1 MANKDKDMPELNDS
15 GSPELASLKQQRAT
29 MKRNITCLEKKID
42 KDGDTADTT
51 ILQCR
56 LEILESYFKQISH
69 IQGQIEK
76 ISPSD
81 VTRSDL
87 EEIYIAAKAKLLS
100 ILNKTRS
107 STSMEQ
113 SFFNTSIGLSNQ
125 TRLPSLKLP
134 RFDGKYADYKRFI
147 TTFNNMVHDNSSI
160 TPVDKFNYLLN
171 CLSGP
176 ALSVVEPFQVTD
188 ENYPKALDRLRERY
202 DNKVLIFLEH
212 ITTLFNIP
220 EMSKGDSVSLR
231 YIIDT
236 VSAIRGSL
244 LSLGSE
250 LDIMNAIIIHIVL
263 SKLDDSSKQN
273 YDEKLDFR
281 SLPSWDTC
289 YDILS
294 HRCQFLE
301 SHGKK
306 SEQKSSSTGTKP
318 KSNFSRNANTFLS
331 SNTNTTC
338 SYCNS
343 SGHHLAICSSFLS
356 LVVSERFNFVKRNGH
371 CINCLRKGHLVSKC
385 PSSSRCRVCQSAHHT
400 SLHIFVQPESAPV
413 NPAPPETSTN
423 NATSLVARS
432 FKRAIIPT
440 AVVLIKDSFGCY
452 QPVRVLLD
460 SCSEINFITEETAK
474 KLKLRFLPNCQ
485 DVSGISEI
493 QTKIRYSVAATI
505 KSRIGSFQWSSTFA
519 VTKSISA
526 QQPGEKI
533 DTTRFTIPET
543 IQLADPLFYKP
554 QRIDLLISTEIFFD
568 LLLEGRIS
576 LGHGM
581 PCLVNTVF
589 GWIVGGKF
597 NDQKNPSTLTCNLAL
612 DSSTSILDNTLRKFW
627 EVEEYVSGPQTF
639 TNEEQACE
647 KHFTENVQ
655 INSDRRIQVRLPFK
669 QNPNCLGESF
679 EISKRRF
686 LSLERKLER
695 DPTLKSMYVDF
706 VNEYLALGHMS
717 LYNRPLSHPHYIIP
731 HHCVLKPEST
741 TTKLRVV
748 FDGSAR
754 TTSNHSLNDILMV
767 GPTIQ
772 QDLVTTLFSFRL
784 NRFALTADISKMYR
798 QFLVDERDR
807 KFQLVLWRSNSKDKL
822 CVFQLNTVTY
832 GLSAAPFLAI
842 RSLFFIADQHSST
855 FPIGSKVLREDLYVD
870 DVLTGSD
877 SLEILELKKS
887 EIIKILSIHGLQL
900 AKWNSNCPDF
910 VTNNDEEVAIKT
922 TEENI
927 TKTLGMSWNPT
938 QDIFLFRFNL
948 PDVSNP
954 TKRSILS
961 IVAKIFDLLGLLS
974 PIVVRCKMLLQEMW
988 VQNIGWDDP
997 LNNSLTLMWLQIKAD
1012 LEHIHEITIPRYVF
1026 TSENILGEI
1035 HGFADASQRAFGCCI
1050 YYRVLENGS
1059 YKTTLLIAKSKVAPI
1074 KAQSLPRLEL
1084 CACVLLSRTWS
1095 KIKPKIGKFVS
1106 SIFFWT
1112 DSKIVLQWLKI
1123 HSSTLNC
1130 FVANRVSELQEQAQD
1145 VIWRHVPSKSNPAD
1159 IVSRGCSATDLP
1171 STIWFN
1177 GPKFIFEDVS
1187 NWPAN
1192 ITDESDEI
1200 LERRKTALKCTTND
1214 ITESVID
1221 EIIDKHSSYYKI
1233 LRILTY
1239 IFRICNRCKV
1249 DPLLKANNIIHL
1261 PPQELENTFWKLV
1274 AHIQS
1279 KNFVVELN
1287 AILNN
1292 NLVQPSLQKL
1302 APFVH
1307 QMETDNKTINLIR
1320 VGGRLSKAP
1329 IPYDARFPALLP
1341 KNHRFVKLYIE
1352 HLHRLHLHAG
1362 PKVLLGILRQK
1373 NMDN

>member
-1 MANKDKDMPELNDS
+1 
-15 GSPELASLKQQRAT
+15 
-29 MKRNITCLEKKID
+29 
-42 KDGDTADTT
+42 
-51 ILQCR
+51 
-56 LEILESYFKQISH
+56 
-69 IQGQIEK
+69 
-76 ISPSD
+76 
-81 VTRSDL
+81 
-87 EEIYIAAKAKLLS
+87 
-100 ILNKTRS
+100 
-107 STSMEQ
+107 
-113 SFFNTSIGLSNQ
+113 
-125 TRLPSLKLP
+125 
-134 RFDGKYADYKRFI
+134 
-147 TTFNNMVHDNSSI
+147 
-160 TPVDKFNYLLN
+160 
-171 CLSGP
+171 
-176 ALSVVEPFQVTD
+176 
-188 ENYPKALDRLRERY
+188 
-202 DNKVLIFLEH
+202 
-212 ITTLFNIP
+212 
-220 EMSKGDSVSLR
+220 
-231 YIIDT
+231 
-236 VSAIRGSL
+236 
-244 LSLGSE
+244 
-250 LDIMNAIIIHIVL
+250 
-263 SKLDDSSKQN
+263 
-273 YDEKLDFR
+273 
-281 SLPSWDTC
+281 
-289 YDILS
+289 
-294 HRCQFLE
+294 
-301 SHGKK
+301 
-306 SEQKSSSTGTKP
+306 
-318 KSNFSRNANTFLS
+318 
-331 SNTNTTC
+331 
-338 SYCNS
+338 
-343 SGHHLAICSSFLS
+343 
-356 LVVSERFNFVKRNGH
+356 
-371 CINCLRKGHLVSKC
+371 
-385 PSSSRCRVCQSAHHT
+385 
-400 SLHIFVQPESAPV
+400 
-413 NPAPPETSTN
+413 
-423 NATSLVARS
+423 
-432 FKRAIIPT
+432 
-440 AVVLIKDSFGCY
+440 
-452 QPVRVLLD
+452 
-460 SCSEINFITEETAK
+460 
-474 KLKLRFLPNCQ
+474 
-485 DVSGISEI
+485 
-493 QTKIRYSVAATI
+493 
-505 KSRIGSFQWSSTFA
+505 
-519 VTKSISA
+519 
-526 QQPGEKI
+526 
-533 DTTRFTIPET
+533 
-543 IQLADPLFYKP
+543 
-554 QRIDLLISTEIFFD
+554 
-568 LLLEGRIS
+568 
-576 LGHGM
+576 
-581 PCLVNTVF
+581 
-589 GWIVGGKF
+589 
-597 NDQKNPSTLTCNLAL
+597 
-612 DSSTSILDNTLRKFW
+612 
-627 EVEEYVSGPQTF
+627 
-639 TNEEQACE
+639 
-647 KHFTENVQ
+647 
-655 INSDRRIQVRLPFK
+655 
-669 QNPNCLGESF
+669 
-679 EISKRRF
+679 
-686 LSLERKLER
+686 
-695 DPTLKSMYVDF
+695 MYVDF

-887 EIIKILSIHGLQL
+887 EMIKILSIHGLQL

-1221 EIIDKHSSYYKI
+1221 EIIGKHSSYYKI

-1373 NMDN
+1373 IWIINAREVVRKVVRNCVHCFHYKPKLIGQIMGNLPVDRLRAQRPFLVSGVDFCGPFLTSYRIRGKVPYKTYVAVFVCFSSKATHLELVSDLSTNNFILCLNRFVSRRGLPQRIFCDNATNFTGAHNKLKELKDKLLSNKIVSEIKTHCTQNGFEFCFIPPRAPHFGGLWEAAVKSAKTLLVKNLAQARLTFEELQTLIVEIEAILNSRPIAPMSDDPNDGEALTPGHLLIGSSLVSIPQETFDSSKLSALNRWQQISYLKNQFWQLWSRDYLLSLQQRSKWSKTQPNINIGQLVIIHEDNTPPQNWLLARVTKTIFGTDGHVRVVELKSANGFCRRPIHKVAPLPNL

>member
-113 SFFNTSIGLSNQ
+113 SFFNTSIELSNQ
-125 TRLPSLKLP
+125 TRLSSLKLP
-134 RFDGKYADYKRFI
+134 RFDGKYTDYKRFI

-306 SEQKSSSTGTKP
+306 SEQKSSSSGT
-318 KSNFSRNANTFLS
+318 NNL
-331 SNTNTTC
+331 
-338 SYCNS
+338 
-343 SGHHLAICSSFLS
+343 I
-356 LVVSERFNFVKRNGH
+356 
-371 CINCLRKGHLVSKC
+371 
-385 PSSSRCRVCQSAHHT
+385 SSRCRVCQSAHHT

-440 AVVLIKDSFGCY
+440 AVVLIKDSFGCS

-505 KSRIGSFQWSSTFA
+505 KSQIGTFQWSSTFA

-597 NDQKNPSTLTCNLAL
+597 NDQKNPSTLT
-612 DSSTSILDNTLRKFW
+612 F
-627 EVEEYVSGPQTF
+627 EEYVSGPQTF

-842 RSLFFIADQHSST
+842 RSLFIIADQHSST
-855 FPIGSKVLREDLYVD
+855 FPIGSK
-870 DVLTGSD
+870 
-877 SLEILELKKS
+877 
-887 EIIKILSIHGLQL
+887 L

-948 PDVSNP
+948 SDVSNP

-974 PIVVRCKMLLQEMW
+974 PIVVRCKMLVQEMW

-1084 CACVLLSRTWS
+1084 CAQPNFSN
-1095 KIKPKIGKFVS
+1095 
-1106 SIFFWT
+1106 
-1112 DSKIVLQWLKI
+1112 
-1123 HSSTLNC
+1123 TL
-1130 FVANRVSELQEQAQD
+1130 
-1145 VIWRHVPSKSNPAD
+1145 
-1159 IVSRGCSATDLP
+1159 
-1171 STIWFN
+1171 
-1177 GPKFIFEDVS
+1177 
-1187 NWPAN
+1187 
-1192 ITDESDEI
+1192 
-1200 LERRKTALKCTTND
+1200 
-1214 ITESVID
+1214 
-1221 EIIDKHSSYYKI
+1221 
-1233 LRILTY
+1233 
-1239 IFRICNRCKV
+1239 
-1249 DPLLKANNIIHL
+1249 
-1261 PPQELENTFWKLV
+1261 
-1274 AHIQS
+1274 
-1279 KNFVVELN
+1279 
-1287 AILNN
+1287 
-1292 NLVQPSLQKL
+1292 
-1302 APFVH
+1302 
-1307 QMETDNKTINLIR
+1307 
-1320 VGGRLSKAP
+1320 
-1329 IPYDARFPALLP
+1329 
-1341 KNHRFVKLYIE
+1341 
-1352 HLHRLHLHAG
+1352 
-1362 PKVLLGILRQK
+1362 
-1373 NMDN
+1373 